1 MNCKVVIILGSKGPP
16 QPEIDLVEEMVP
28 LLLRMTRVP
37 QNAKAVLF
45 EPVVLLID
53 KFNVLYTESPVVHTL
68 QVVVPGK
75 EAPTSVRS
83 FEVHELA
90 EGNVVV
96 VCAKVCAETKQASRK
111 STVRVKG

>member
-1 MNCKVVIILGSKGPP
+1 MGSKGPP
-16 QPEIDLVEEMVP
+16 QPEIDLVEEVVP
-28 LLLRMTRVP
+28 SLLRITRVP

-53 KFNVLYTESPVVHTL
+53 KFKVLYTESPVVHTL

-75 EAPTSVRS
+75 VAPTSVRS
-83 FEVHELA
+83 FEVQELG

-96 VCAKVCAETKQASRK
+96 VCANTVEENKRTSR
-111 STVRVKG
+111 V